1 MESLDCFQIKGVNI
15 SGYIGMGRNVPTH
28 GSTSGGL
35 FEGVDWRCFFLE
47 SLFFCFSTF
56 FESFFLD
63 LDMDFFLDIQ
73 SMLLLGGFWVESR

>member
-1 MESLDCFQIKGVNI
+1 MALLQVVYSKVL
-15 SGYIGMGRNVPTH
+15 IGDV
-28 GSTSGGL
+28 
-35 FEGVDWRCFFLE
+35 FFLE